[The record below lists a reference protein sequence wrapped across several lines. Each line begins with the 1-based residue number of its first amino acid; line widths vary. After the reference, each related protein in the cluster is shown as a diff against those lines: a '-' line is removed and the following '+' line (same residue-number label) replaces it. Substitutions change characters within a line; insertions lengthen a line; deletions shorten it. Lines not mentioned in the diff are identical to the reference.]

1 MSDQDKGRP
10 SVPDGKSRF
19 LTTSQMEV
27 NDKGYVGYETKWEPF
42 QKTVEYQT
50 PKKP

>member
-1 MSDQDKGRP
+1 MSEQKQGRP

-19 LTTSQMEV
+19 VVTRQKKADE
-27 NDKGYVGYETKWEPF
+27 KGYVGYETVWEPF
-42 QKTVEYQT
+42 QKTAEYQT